1 MDMSHTQAGTP
12 ADTQVLGPDTA
23 SAVAEV
29 PAAAEVPEFAEIP
42 ATETLDAVGPAGFPY
57 DEAEYVEAGDL
68 PDESFI
74 PRARYKVGRSTKV
87 LACVLL
93 VALGA
98 FGGALTQKAVDGGS
112 ARSTRGSQFSTGGFG
127 GGTNGTGTGTGAGQ
141 GRRTGQSGTGG
152 TGGSGTG
159 STGGATGGA
168 G

>member
-1 MDMSHTQAGTP
+1 MDMSHTQAVTP

-29 PAAAEVPEFAEIP
+29 PSAAEVP
-42 ATETLDAVGPAGFPY
+42 ATETLDAVGAAGFPY
-57 DEAEYVEAGDL
+57 DEAGDVEAGDL

-127 GGTNGTGTGTGAGQ
+127 GGTNGAGTGTGAGQ

-152 TGGSGTG
+152 AGAGTG